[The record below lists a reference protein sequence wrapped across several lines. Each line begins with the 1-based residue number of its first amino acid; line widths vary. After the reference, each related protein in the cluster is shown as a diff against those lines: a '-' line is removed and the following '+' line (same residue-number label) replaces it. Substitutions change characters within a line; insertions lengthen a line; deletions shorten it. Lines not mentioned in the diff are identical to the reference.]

1 LCVPNDTP
9 YRFEWSCDGDLSGTS
24 CINWND
30 PDNSIFDNCHLCLA
44 QDEGRYP
51 TYPDDFTF
59 SHGAKPMS
67 YECLDIVENSRGW
80 GTNYFCWKDDSR
92 FVEPGFSFFR
102 SGGIPSSGARCTLLE
117 NPADGKWSDNYLCVP
132 NDTPYR
138 FEWSCDGDLS
148 GTSCINWNDPD
159 NSIFDNCHL
168 CLAQLPTD
176 HDHDKTKCV
185 KHAGRE
191 YEEMGS
197 CCGTPGEI
205 TCESGYELV
214 APIPDVCGGDCPENW
229 CNHHNPN
236 SPLRM
241 ARSYKCVPPQNVCA
255 DGYERVVGG
264 DVPMFGEIN
273 GKGGRQVVS
282 SCAMCANLC
291 DDEPLCNSY
300 ECDTADEFGITCNL
314 NQEAE
319 STTTYCG
326 PICQRQLF
334 CVKQTPTEIMYKA
347 LKGCSRNR
355 FHAFQEEV
363 GFYDPSRSVA
373 KIQCCSLDGSTCT
386 RKDSWPHGACLGDRE
401 KVTWAQAKQICEAEG
416 MRLCNSQQEVDNC
429 CHRGCGYDG
438 ALTWTGIYPGVGSH
452 YAACGRPGRC
462 NAASI
467 VSEDIAVQKVRCVSD
482 SRRPGWFS
490 RPNLCGNLSW
500 ESDIWG
506 GCHSLTFQAATEF
519 CASQDARLPTRE
531 EAESGCAA
539 ASGCGFDAQYIW
551 TSTSA

>member
-1 LCVPNDTP
+1 MI
-9 YRFEWSCDGDLSGTS
+9 Y
-24 CINWND
+24 
-30 PDNSIFDNCHLCLA
+30 LCLILA
-44 QDEGRYP
+44 
-51 TYPDDFTF
+51 
-59 SHGAKPMS
+59 
-67 YECLDIVENSRGW
+67 
-80 GTNYFCWKDDSR
+80 
-92 FVEPGFSFFR
+92 FF
-102 SGGIPSSGARCTLLE
+102 I
-117 NPADGKWSDNYLCVP
+117 
-132 NDTPYR
+132 
-138 FEWSCDGDLS
+138 
-148 GTSCINWNDPD
+148 
-159 NSIFDNCHL
+159 
-168 CLAQLPTD
+168 QLPSAQQD
-176 HDHDKTKCV
+176 HDRSKCV
-185 KHAGRE
+185 KNAGRE
-191 YEEMGS
+191 DESTGS
-197 CCGTPGEI
+197 CCGLSGEI
-205 TCESGYELV
+205 TCRSGYELA

-241 ARSYKCVPPQNVCA
+241 ARSYKCVPSQNVCA
-255 DGYERVVGG
+255 DGYEQIVG

-282 SCAMCANLC
+282 SCATCANLC

-334 CVKQTPTEIMYKA
+334 CVKQTPTPTENHDGSKCVKHAGREYESTGSCCGTPGEITCKSGYELVAPIPDVCGGDCPENWCNHHNPNSPLRMTRSYKCVPSQNDHDHDKSKCVKHAGREDERTGSCCGLSGEITCKSGYELVAPIPNVCGGDCPEDWCNQHPNSRLRMARSYKCVPRAPQNVMYKA

-355 FHAFQEEV
+355 FHSFQEEV

-401 KVTWAQAKQICEAEG
+401 KVAWAQAKQICEAEG

-462 NAASI
+462 NAASV
-467 VSEDIAVQKVRCVSD
+467 VSEDIAFQKVRCVSD

-490 RPNLCGNLSW
+490 RPNLCGNISW

-531 EAESGCAA
+531 EAESGCVA